1 MRLKTLAVCALL
13 WLAAPVT
20 WAQQA
25 QPDLIAENLFP
36 PELIMQHQQKLE
48 LSEEQKN
55 FFKGEV
61 RKTQLLLT
69 EFQWKLQDEVEKI
82 AALFKP
88 DQVDEQSATAQLE
101 KVLNLERDIKRAQLA
116 FLIRIKN
123 KLTPE
128 QQARLRELRTK
139 ARPK

>member
-1 MRLKTLAVCALL
+1 MRFRILAACALL
-13 WLAAPVT
+13 WLAASVA

-25 QPDLIAENLFP
+25 QPDPIAENLFP

-82 AALFKP
+82 VALVRP

-101 KVLNLERDIKRAQLA
+101 KVLNLERDVKRAQLA

-128 QQARLRELRTK
+128 QQARLRELRNKTQTK
-139 ARPK
+139 